1 MTACLPVSL
10 QVYPPRP
17 KLDDPTRFVPSIRW
31 ELLRK
36 GSEDAERLLILQ
48 RLIAKCKADTACKA
62 KPELEVAEATL
73 TKVDA
78 LVWGFPLKIEGPRS
92 V

>member
-1 MTACLPVSL
+1 MLACLPVCL

-48 RLIAKCKADTACKA
+48 QLVAKCKADGACKA
-62 KPELEVAEATL
+62 KPELAVAETTL
-73 TKVDA
+73 AKVDT
-78 LVWGFPLKIEGPRS
+78 LVWGFPLTIEEPRS